1 MFSPTFPR
9 ATILDATNLDEGFQ
23 HANLIS
29 LLRGLAAVEV
39 VAAHLRA
46 QLFPGLKTLPDP
58 TLWYQALAFFT
69 GFAHQAVV
77 LFFLLSGWLVGGS
90 MLNKLHQPGAMLSY
104 AIDRVTR
111 LWVVLIPAFLLT
123 LLLAVNGEAVDPRQL
138 SLARDNEYSL
148 TAFAGNLFGLQDL
161 AVPRYGGNFSLWSLT
176 NETWYYLLF
185 PLGVLA
191 LTARSTMSRA
201 AAGATLALLISL
213 LGIGIAL
220 YFLVWLLG
228 VAFSRVRIEAT
239 RGWRIGMAAVLL
251 VLSVWFR
258 LTGSNDKL
266 VPDSFLQD
274 WILSVAFLLVL
285 CSLQFRADP
294 ARRSTR
300 IVRRL
305 GGMLAGFSFTLYVV
319 HVPLLRALTG
329 HMAPLRQ
336 ARLAPDRIGDLAIYA
351 GMLAAIILLAYLFHL
366 PFEAQTR
373 RLRRRVKRIALK
385 DRQNIAYT

>member
-1 MFSPTFPR
+1 MFSSTFPR
-9 ATILDATNLDEGFQ
+9 ASILDATKLSEGFH

-39 VAAHLRA
+39 AAAHLRA
-46 QLFPGLKTLPDP
+46 QLFPGLRSLPDP
-58 TLWYQALAFFT
+58 TLWYQVLAFFT

-90 MLNKLHQPGAMLSY
+90 MLNRLHLPGAMLCY
-104 AIDRVTR
+104 AIDRLTR
-111 LWVVLIPAFLLT
+111 LWVVLIPAFLFT
-123 LLLAVNGEAVDPRQL
+123 LLLAVNGGAVDPRQV
-138 SLARDNEYSL
+138 SYAQGNEYSL
-148 TAFAGNLFGLQDL
+148 TTFVGNLFGLQDL

-176 NETWYYLLF
+176 NETWYYLMF

-191 LTARSTMSRA
+191 LTAKSAMSRA
-201 AAGATLALLISL
+201 AAGATLALVLSL

-228 VAFSRVRIEAT
+228 VAFSRVRIDAN
-239 RGWRIGMAAVLL
+239 RGWRIGMATVLL
-251 VLSVWFR
+251 ALSVWFR
-258 LTGSNDKL
+258 LTGSNDIL
-266 VPDSFLQD
+266 VTDSFLQD
-274 WILSVAFLLVL
+274 WILSVAFLVFL

-300 IVRRL
+300 LVRRL

-319 HVPLLRALTG
+319 HVPLLRELTG

-336 ARLAPDRIGDLAIYA
+336 GRLAPDRIGDLAIYA
-351 GMLAAIILLAYLFHL
+351 GMLAAIMLLAYLFHL
-366 PFEAQTR
+366 PFEAQTH
-373 RLRRRVKRIALK
+373 RLRRRLKRMVLK
-385 DRQNIAYT
+385 RHQNIAYT

>member
-9 ATILDATNLDEGFQ
+9 ATNLSEGFHHTNL
-23 HANLIS
+23 IT

-46 QLFPGLKTLPDP
+46 QLFPGLKTLTDP

-90 MLNKLHQPGAMLSY
+90 MLNKLGQPGAMLSY

-123 LLLAVNGEAVDPRQL
+123 LLLAATGDAVDPRQV
-138 SLARDNEYSL
+138 SYARHNEYSL
-148 TAFAGNLFGLQDL
+148 TAFVGNLFGLQDL
-161 AVPRYGGNFSLWSLT
+161 AVPRYGGNFALWSLA

-191 LTARSTMSRA
+191 VTAKSAISRA
-201 AAGATLALLISL
+201 AAGAMLALLMSL

-228 VAFSRVRIEAT
+228 AAFSRVRIDAT
-239 RGWRIGMAAVLL
+239 RGWRIGLAGVLL
-251 VLSVWFR
+251 ALSVWFR

-266 VPDSFLQD
+266 VAASFLQD
-274 WILSVAFLLVL
+274 CILSVAFLLVL
-285 CSLQFRADP
+285 CSLQLRADP

-336 ARLAPDRIGDLAIYA
+336 GRLAPDRIGDLAIYA
-351 GMLAAIILLAYLFHL
+351 SMLAAIILLAYLFHL

-373 RLRRRVKRIALK
+373 RLRRWIKRMVHK
-385 DRQNIAYT
+385 RGQNIAYT